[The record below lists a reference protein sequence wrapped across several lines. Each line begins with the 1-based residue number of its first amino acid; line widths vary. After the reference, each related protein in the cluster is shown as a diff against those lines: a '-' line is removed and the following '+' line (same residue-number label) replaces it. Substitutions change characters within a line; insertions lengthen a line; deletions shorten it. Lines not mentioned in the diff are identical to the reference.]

1 MSSELSILNRA
12 QKEEFLESYYTRDKI
27 SMTTVIMSMLMES
40 VTKHGGPSIS
50 ELHRTAVW
58 LGGSVTVPNST
69 YRAVW
74 KPQDISPIHTHFT
87 IGIQTSWDLST
98 DERAQLERQVLMRV
112 SSDLLPRILFSYG
125 SCDAPDS

>member
-27 SMTTVIMSMLMES
+27 SMTSVIMSMLMES

-58 LGGSVTVPNST
+58 LGARSRSRTRHIMGPF
-69 YRAVW
+69 
-74 KPQDISPIHTHFT
+74 H
-87 IGIQTSWDLST
+87 
-98 DERAQLERQVLMRV
+98 
-112 SSDLLPRILFSYG
+112 
-125 SCDAPDS
+125 